1 MKNISWR
8 SGKCLLPASVLLSV
22 SFLHTSRGKE
32 FRRDFSRMAELR
44 SLMPRNCNI
53 MALTATANLATRK
66 KVISNLEMSSC
77 YVLAQNPNK
86 VNIFYEV
93 QHKPSD
99 LMCVFR
105 RMIEDIQKNGVNSDR
120 AIIFCRTYDEC
131 SEVFRFLALELA
143 SRNILEFPQQP
154 GVRKFVCEK
163 FTACSSPKT
172 KSNIIESFTDP
183 KGTVRIVVATVA
195 FGMGLDTPN
204 VRHVIH
210 WGPPSDIELYVQE
223 TGRGGRDGA
232 KTTATLFYN
241 SNDISGIAHTSD
253 AMRNYCKNMNDCRRK
268 LFNE

>member
-1 MKNISWR
+1 MKHISWR

-22 SFLHTSRGKE
+22 SKD

-105 RMIEDIQKNGVNSDR
+105 RMIEDIQKNGVN
-120 AIIFCRTYDEC
+120 
-131 SEVFRFLALELA
+131 
-143 SRNILEFPQQP
+143 
-154 GVRKFVCEK
+154 
-163 FTACSSPKT
+163 
-172 KSNIIESFTDP
+172 
-183 KGTVRIVVATVA
+183 
-195 FGMGLDTPN
+195 
-204 VRHVIH
+204 
-210 WGPPSDIELYVQE
+210 
-223 TGRGGRDGA
+223 
-232 KTTATLFYN
+232 
-241 SNDISGIAHTSD
+241 
-253 AMRNYCKNMNDCRRK
+253 
-268 LFNE
+268 